1 MHRLKKSKKVK
12 QTSSELDIFLMTG
25 MEVFS
30 SLKEKKRENN
40 HESHPNNKVEKNPDK
55 FQQEAEK
62 RIDAL
67 IAEYEKETISKEL
80 GSTPKK
86 ELKDPPEKIVEV
98 REQFE
103 KNPEIPRF
111 ETEVKTENAFDAF
124 EPLNSKEEL
133 LEIEKTSKLIEKK
146 PAKGKGFLKQIS
158 GDRNKTTYDSVMK
171 FPHIRIRNKD
181 EMERLKN
188 EKNKP
193 EKISSPQEL
202 TSIIKK
208 GADDQTPFTKT
219 NKENRREATNAEPT
233 EKKTMKSKWK
243 EKIKSKKTEKLE
255 MDRNKNLKKRF
266 EDVKKRRKLKSKRDT
281 RERAPDKRKTWN
293 FNSQDVLNGKTLK
306 IEKGQDDKTKSSISN
321 MHRFII
327 GKKEAEKENPLLDD
341 EIRKILEITDNLLGK
356 LPEEI
361 IDEFVKSKDFELYEK
376 IIRKY
381 KIK

>member
-1 MHRLKKSKKVK
+1 
-12 QTSSELDIFLMTG
+12 MTG

-327 GKKEAEKENPLLDD
+327 GKKEVEKENPLLDD
-341 EIRKILEITDNLLGK
+341 EIKKVLTITDNLLGK
-356 LPEEI
+356 LPEESI
-361 IDEFVKSKDFELYEK
+361 NEFVKSKDFELYEK